1 MPAPASGRSACR
13 ACRLGAKNKTDG
25 ADLTSHSTSAD
36 AGQPAASPWPEA
48 PDGSVVFLLDARD
61 SFERALL
68 RRWITMTRP
77 QGRTQASRSIPLPR
91 TGDARELADIEKLND
106 GTWLQPVRIV
116 WLPPEHG
123 ESKGLLRDMFF
134 ARTVQPNIFRRKRIA
149 KHAPERMR
157 FVSGQGATLA
167 DLESRFNDVRDDSG
181 DSIGLADFVRAQA
194 LITLERAERVAR
206 GTRYKVPRLLPKDVF
221 ANQEF
226 RETLDDYARENDV
239 DLEQVVAKAE
249 AYLREMAARQTPFT
263 LDVVMALY
271 RAAARSNHDPDID
284 VDEKQL
290 AHIAGL
296 LQTRPVVF
304 LTSHKSMLDTIAL
317 SIVLFEANLPLPLTF
332 GGINLNTPG
341 LGALAR
347 RAGIIFLRRSFQ
359 DNVIYKSTF
368 RRYIDYLIDK
378 RFSLLWALEGT
389 RSRTGKLLPPRF
401 GLFNYVVESIIRTRL
416 HDVAF
421 VPVSVAYDQITEVE
435 DYATEQRGHK
445 KKPEG
450 ATWMVRFLRPST
462 HHGKIFL
469 RFGEELAVTDLVTGE
484 QMPSDPASPEKQ
496 ALVQNLA
503 LQVAYRM
510 NAATPITATAVV
522 TLIMLAAGKR
532 ALSLAEIQYLA
543 RSGLALT
550 RRRGLE
556 VVGQTEL
563 REPESV
569 VAVLAQL
576 HATGIVSYFDEG
588 LERLYGI
595 TEDQHLKAAY
605 YRNTAVHYFV
615 LDALVETSLLQAAQ
629 LPAADR
635 EAALF
640 TAARDLREIFLFEF
654 YFPRRADFD
663 DALRAVL
670 ADRCANWQDALTEGI
685 DGVRTMLAQSR
696 PLLGHAVLRSFAD
709 AYRVVAR
716 ALVDLGAEPVT
727 DRNEFVADCLKLGR
741 HMRLQGRLFSEEAI
755 SKSLYESAWK
765 MAAHRT
771 LLQGGAEAKQQR
783 DALFAEL
790 REVRQ
795 ALDVIL
801 DITLDIVE

>member
-1 MPAPASGRSACR
+1 MTSQSNNNDASHA
-13 ACRLGAKNKTDG
+13 
-25 ADLTSHSTSAD
+25 AD
-36 AGQPAASPWPEA
+36 SPWPES
-48 PDGSVVFLLDARD
+48 PHGSVVFLLDAKD
-61 SFERALL
+61 SFERSLL
-68 RRWITMTRP
+68 RQWITQTRP
-77 QGRTQASRSIPLPR
+77 EGRTQASRSIALPR
-91 TGDARELADIEKLND
+91 NGDARELADLEKIGG

-123 ESKGLLRDMFF
+123 ESNSLLRDMFF

-167 DLESRFNDVRDDSG
+167 DLEDRFSEVRDDSG
-181 DSIGLADFVRAQA
+181 DSIGLADFIRAQA

-221 ANQEF
+221 ANREF
-226 RETLDDYARENDV
+226 RETLEEYARENDA
-239 DLEQVVAKAE
+239 DIDRVVSKAE

-284 VDEKQL
+284 VDEEQL
-290 AHIAGL
+290 AHIASL

-317 SIVLFEANLPLPLTF
+317 SIVLFESNLPLPLTF

-359 DNVIYKSTF
+359 DNVIYKTTF

-401 GLFNYVVESIIRTRL
+401 GLFNYVVDSIIRTRL

-469 RFGEELAVTDLVTGE
+469 RFGEELAVTDLVPEDRLPGD
-484 QMPSDPASPEKQ
+484 PSDPGKQ

-522 TLIMLAAGKR
+522 TLILLAAGNR
-532 ALSLAEIQYLA
+532 ALSLTEIQYLA

-563 REPESV
+563 RKQESV
-569 VAVLAQL
+569 LAVLAEL

-605 YRNTAVHYFV
+605 YRNTAIHYFV

-629 LPAADR
+629 VPKANR
-635 EAALF
+635 EAELF

-670 ADRCANWQDALTEGI
+670 ADRCPHWQDALAEGV
-685 DGVRTMLAQSR
+685 DGVRAMLAQSR

-716 ALVDLGAEPVT
+716 ALVDLGEDAVT
-727 DRNEFVADCLKLGR
+727 DRGEFIANCLKLGR
-741 HMRLQGRLFSEEAI
+741 HMRLRGRLFSEEAI
-755 SKSLYESAWK
+755 SKSLYETALK
-765 MAAHRT
+765 MAAHRD
-771 LLQGGAEAKQQR
+771 LLQGGSEAKKQR

-795 ALDVIL
+795 ALDIIL
-801 DITLDIVE
+801 DITLENAD

>member
-1 MPAPASGRSACR
+1 MSDDTGSA
-13 ACRLGAKNKTDG
+13 
-25 ADLTSHSTSAD
+25 AD
-36 AGQPAASPWPEA
+36 SPWPES
-48 PDGSVVFLLDARD
+48 PDCSVVFLLDARD

-68 RRWITMTRP
+68 RQWITNTRP
-77 QGRTQASRSIPLPR
+77 DGRTQASRSIPLPR
-91 TGDARELADIEKLND
+91 NGKSREFAELEKLN
-106 GTWLQPVRIV
+106 GNAWLQPVRIV

-123 ESKGLLRDMFF
+123 ESKSLLRDMFF
-134 ARTVQPNIFRRKRIA
+134 ARTVHPNILRRKRIV

-167 DLESRFNDVRDDSG
+167 DLEERFGDVRDDSG
-181 DSIGLADFVRAQA
+181 DSMGLADFVRAQA

-221 ANQEF
+221 ANRGF
-226 RETLDDYARENDV
+226 RETLEEYAAEHGADMA
-239 DLEQVVAKAE
+239 QVVGRAE
-249 AYLREMAARQTPFT
+249 KYLHEMAARQTPFT

-284 VDEKQL
+284 IDDEQL
-290 AHIAGL
+290 QHISNL

-359 DNVIYKSTF
+359 DNVIYKATF

-401 GLFNYVVESIIRTRL
+401 GLFNYVVDSILRTRL
-416 HDVAF
+416 HEVAF

-469 RFGEELAVTDLVTGE
+469 RFGKELTVTDLVPE
-484 QMPSDPASPEKQ
+484 PQLPSDPASPQKQ

-510 NAATPITATAVV
+510 NAATPITATAIV
-522 TLIMLAAGKR
+522 TLILLAAGNR
-532 ALSLAEIQYLA
+532 ALSLTEIQYLA

-556 VVGQTEL
+556 VVGQTEF
-563 REPESV
+563 RKAESV
-569 VAVLAQL
+569 IAVLAQL
-576 HATGIVSYFDEG
+576 KATGIVSYFDEG

-605 YRNTAVHYFV
+605 YRNTAIHYFV

-629 LPAADR
+629 VPPAER

-640 TAARDLREIFLFEF
+640 TAARDLREVFLFEF

-663 DALRAVL
+663 DAIRAVL
-670 ADRCANWQDALTEGI
+670 ADRCPNWQDALDDGV

-716 ALVDLGAEPVT
+716 ALVDLGDDAVT
-727 DRNEFVADCLKLGR
+727 DRSAFIANCLKLGR

-755 SKSLYESAWK
+755 SKSLYESAVK
-765 MAAHRT
+765 MAAHRD
-771 LLQGGAEAKQQR
+771 LLRGGADAKQQR

-801 DITLDIVE
+801 DITLDIAD

>member
-1 MPAPASGRSACR
+1 MSANPTNKGAGGAPE
-13 ACRLGAKNKTDG
+13 
-25 ADLTSHSTSAD
+25 
-36 AGQPAASPWPEA
+36 SPWPESA
-48 PDGSVVFLLDARD
+48 DGSIVFLLDAKD

-68 RRWITMTRP
+68 RQWITHTRP
-77 QGRTQASRSIPLPR
+77 ESRTQASRSIALPR
-91 TGDARELADIEKLND
+91 NGKADELADIGSLD
-106 GTWLQPVRIV
+106 GSTWLQPVRVV
-116 WLPPEHG
+116 WLPPQRG

-167 DLESRFNDVRDDSG
+167 DLGERFSDVRDDSG
-181 DSIGLADFVRAQA
+181 DSIDLADFIRAQA

-221 ANQEF
+221 AKREF
-226 RETLDDYARENDV
+226 HETLEEYAADNSV
-239 DLEQVVAKAE
+239 DMAEVYTKAE
-249 AYLREMAARQTPFT
+249 KYLREMAARQTPFT
-263 LDVVMALY
+263 LDIIMALY

-284 VDEKQL
+284 IDDEQL
-290 AHIAGL
+290 QRIANL

-359 DNVIYKSTF
+359 DNVVYKTTF

-401 GLFNYVVESIIRTRL
+401 GLFNYVVESILRTRL
-416 HDVAF
+416 HDVVF

-462 HHGKIFL
+462 PHGKIFL
-469 RFGEELAVTDLVTGE
+469 RFGEQLTVTDLVPEE
-484 QMPSDPASPEKQ
+484 QLPSDPAAPEKQ

-510 NAATPITATAVV
+510 NAATPITATAIV
-522 TLIMLAAGKR
+522 TLILLAAGNR
-532 ALSLAEIQYLA
+532 ALSLTEIQYLA

-556 VVGQTEL
+556 VVGQTEF
-563 REPESV
+563 RKAESV
-569 VAVLAQL
+569 IAVLAQL
-576 HATGIVSYFDEG
+576 KATGIVSYFDEG

-605 YRNTAVHYFV
+605 YRNTAIHYFV

-629 LPAADR
+629 LPSAER

-654 YFPRRADFD
+654 YFPRRGDFD
-663 DALRAVL
+663 EAIRVVL
-670 ADRCANWQDALTEGI
+670 ADRCPHWQDALAEGV

-716 ALVDLGAEPVT
+716 ALVDLGDDAVS
-727 DRNEFVADCLKLGR
+727 DRGEFIANCLNLGR

-755 SKSLYESAWK
+755 SKSLYESALK
-765 MAAHRT
+765 MAAHRD
-771 LLQGGAEAKQQR
+771 LLEGGDDAKKQR
-783 DALFAEL
+783 NALFAEL

-801 DITLDIVE
+801 DITLDSAD

>member
-1 MPAPASGRSACR
+1 MPGNSTNANAGGPTDSA
-13 ACRLGAKNKTDG
+13 
-25 ADLTSHSTSAD
+25 
-36 AGQPAASPWPEA
+36 WPDNT
-48 PDGSVVFLLDARD
+48 DGSVVFLLDAKD

-68 RRWITMTRP
+68 RQWITQSRP
-77 QGRTQASRSIPLPR
+77 EGRTQASRSIPLPQS
-91 TGDARELADIEKLND
+91 GKSDELAEVRKLN
-106 GTWLQPVRIV
+106 GTTWLQPVRIV

-134 ARTVQPNIFRRKRIA
+134 ARTVAPNIFRRKRIA

-167 DLESRFNDVRDDSG
+167 DLEERFNDVRDDSG
-181 DSIGLADFVRAQA
+181 DSMGLADFIRAQA

-221 ANQEF
+221 ANREF
-226 RETLDDYARENDV
+226 HETLEEYALENGADMAAVYAR
-239 DLEQVVAKAE
+239 AE
-249 AYLREMAARQTPFT
+249 KYLREMAARQTPFT
-263 LDVVMALY
+263 LDIIMALY

-284 VDEKQL
+284 VDNEQL
-290 AHIAGL
+290 QRITDL

-359 DNVIYKSTF
+359 DNVVYKSTF

-401 GLFNYVVESIIRTRL
+401 GLFNYVVESILRTRL
-416 HDVAF
+416 HDVVF

-469 RFGEELAVTDLVTGE
+469 RFGEELTVTDLVPE
-484 QMPSDPASPEKQ
+484 EKLPSDPAAPEKQ

-510 NAATPITATAVV
+510 NAATPITATAIV
-522 TLIMLAAGKR
+522 TLILLAAGNR
-532 ALSLAEIQYLA
+532 ALSLTEIQYLA

-556 VVGQTEL
+556 VVGQTEF
-563 REPESV
+563 RKAESV

-576 HATGIVSYFDEG
+576 KATGIVSYFDEG

-605 YRNTAVHYFV
+605 YRNTAIHYFV
-615 LDALVETSLLQAAQ
+615 LDALIETSLLQAAQ
-629 LPAADR
+629 VAPAKR
-635 EAALF
+635 EAELF
-640 TAARDLREIFLFEF
+640 KAARDLREIFLFEF
-654 YFPRRADFD
+654 YFPRRGDFD
-663 DALRAVL
+663 DAVRAVL
-670 ADRCANWQDALTEGI
+670 ADRCPHWQDALADGL
-685 DGVRTMLAQSR
+685 DGVRAMLAQSR

-716 ALVDLGAEPVT
+716 ALVDLDDEPLT
-727 DRNEFVADCLKLGR
+727 DRGAFIANCLKLGR

-755 SKSLYESAWK
+755 SKSLYETALK
-765 MAAHRT
+765 MADHRN

-801 DITLDIVE
+801 DITLDIAE